1 MGKNPFITSCL
12 IIMEKREDHLNKYKI
27 AIVGSR
33 EEILCFKAVGVD
45 IFPIKN
51 IKEAT
56 EKLFEL
62 KKERQSDDEN
72 SPPKFA
78 IIFVMENILKEISAD
93 DFKKLSIGALPAIT
107 SLPGHSGSTGYG
119 DTKIRQLVEKAVGSD
134 IFGN

>member
-1 MGKNPFITSCL
+1 MGKNSFTTSCL
-12 IIMEKREDHLNKYKI
+12 IIMEKRETNLSKYKI

-33 EEILCFKAVGVD
+33 EEILCFKAVGVE
-45 IFPIKN
+45 IFPVKN
-51 IKEAT
+51 NKEAIET
-56 EKLFEL
+56 LFEL
-62 KKERQSDDEN
+62 KKMRQSDDEN

-78 IIFVMENILKEISAD
+78 IIFVMENILKQISVD
-93 DFKKLSIGALPAIT
+93 DFKKLSVGALPAIT